1 MFKYSYDAL
10 VYYGEEPRKSIER
23 CAKFG
28 YDAIELCGEP
38 DYYDVK
44 EINQLCK
51 DNNIVVSSICSVYNA
66 ERDLAHPDKKKREQA
81 LDYVKK
87 VADFAAAIDCHM
99 MIAGPTAV
107 CKTMPLADLAMD
119 IATLNHFIRKVAH
132 FTVYLVLG
140 ILTVNSLKASGVP
153 IFKAIMWALVI
164 CIAYAATDE
173 IHQMFVPGRGAQ
185 VKDVLIDSVGAVV
198 GICVYYGIVRA

>member
-1 MFKYSYDAL
+1 MQAMVKKRIPAL
-10 VYYGEEPRKSIER
+10 VSWTLVIAWMTVIFLFSAQPAHESDGLSKSVILFIIGL
-23 CAKFG
+23 AKR
-28 YDAIELCGEP
+28 
-38 DYYDVK
+38 V
-44 EINQLCK
+44 
-51 DNNIVVSSICSVYNA
+51 
-66 ERDLAHPDKKKREQA
+66 
-81 LDYVKK
+81 
-87 VADFAAAIDCHM
+87 
-99 MIAGPTAV
+99 
-107 CKTMPLADLAMD
+107 MPLADLAMY

>member
-1 MFKYSYDAL
+1 MKKRIPAL
-10 VYYGEEPRKSIER
+10 VSWTLVIAWMTVIFLFSTQPAHESDGLSKSVILFIIGL
-23 CAKFG
+23 AKR
-28 YDAIELCGEP
+28 
-38 DYYDVK
+38 V
-44 EINQLCK
+44 
-51 DNNIVVSSICSVYNA
+51 
-66 ERDLAHPDKKKREQA
+66 
-81 LDYVKK
+81 
-87 VADFAAAIDCHM
+87 
-99 MIAGPTAV
+99 
-107 CKTMPLADLAMD
+107 MPLADLAMD